1 MIFSLLIKVR
11 SRIKVD
17 LLNLFTVRLPQ
28 YIRFNNFIT
37 Y

>member
-17 LLNLFTVRLPQ
+17 LLNLFTVRLP
-28 YIRFNNFIT
+28 
-37 Y
+37 